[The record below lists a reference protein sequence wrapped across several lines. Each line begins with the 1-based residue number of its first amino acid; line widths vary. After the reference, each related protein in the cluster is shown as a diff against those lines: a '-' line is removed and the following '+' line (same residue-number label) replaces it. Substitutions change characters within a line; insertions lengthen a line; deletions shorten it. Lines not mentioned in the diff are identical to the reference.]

1 MNYISEE
8 LIAPEKNLPRAIT
21 IAMAS
26 VMVLYLL
33 IIGAYLTV
41 LSPNGLLAAD
51 AVASA
56 LANRYRKNLLIRM
69 KNFMTLKLLIRQ
81 KKTRSARVVFFIAIL

>member
-26 VMVLYLL
+26 VMLLYLL

-56 LANRYRKNLLIRM
+56 LANRYSKSFKSTKNMITRM
-69 KNFMTLKLLIRQ
+69 
-81 KKTRSARVVFFIAIL
+81 VFSSPHCNYIIL